1 MSLAVR
7 GNEQINVLD
16 NLSQEKEQ
24 ILNKP
29 EAVAYSDKDISNE
42 AGDYEKITA
51 SEEDSKVN
59 ESNVGDN
66 KEAEN
71 DQETNDEEEMENEGK
86 IGFLII
92 SPKRVL
98 VLKGAHTW
106 SSYLKVKCNHFS
118 TTSI

>member
-7 GNEQINVLD
+7 ENEQVNILD
-16 NLSQEKEQ
+16 HQSEEKEQ
-24 ILNKP
+24 IFDKP
-29 EAVAYSDKDISNE
+29 EAVAYSDKDIPNE
-42 AGDYEKITA
+42 AGDYEKINA
-51 SEEDSKVN
+51 SDDDNTKK
-59 ESNVGDN
+59 ESNVEDN

-71 DQETNDEEEMENEGK
+71 DEETNEEEEMENEGK
-86 IGFLII
+86 IGCLII

-98 VLKGAHTW
+98 VSKGVHTW